1 MKKECAFVLIFCL
14 ILSFKFALAQQTPS
28 QGSVEQSLQE
38 FASLLKSIAIVGAVL
53 MIVLSGLEW
62 MTSLG
67 NPSKI
72 GAAKERIYTAI
83 LGLLIVAL
91 AEIIAALVGAK

>member
-1 MKKECAFVLIFCL
+1 MKKEHIFVLIFCL
-14 ILSFKFALAQQTPS
+14 LLFSKYALAQPS
-28 QGSVEQSLQE
+28 QGSIEQFVQE
-38 FASLLKSIAIVGAVL
+38 FASLLKTIAIVGAVL

-67 NPSKI
+67 DSGKI
-72 GAAKERIYTAI
+72 AAAKNRIYTAI

>member
-1 MKKECAFVLIFCL
+1 MRKKDSLL
-14 ILSFKFALAQQTPS
+14 ILVFSLFLFSRIVFA
-28 QGSVEQSLQE
+28 QGTSNPLRESLDE
-38 FASLLKSIAIVGAVL
+38 FANLLKSIAIVGAVL

-72 GAAKERIYTAI
+72 GAAKDRIYTAI